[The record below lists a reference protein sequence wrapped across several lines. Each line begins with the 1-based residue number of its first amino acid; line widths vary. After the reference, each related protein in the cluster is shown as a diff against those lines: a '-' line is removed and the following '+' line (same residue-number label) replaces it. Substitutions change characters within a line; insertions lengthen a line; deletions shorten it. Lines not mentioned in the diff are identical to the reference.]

1 MFTKKSIPKVMK
13 FLIKSYAIPYAKM
26 HSHVVAGAEFR
37 LLHSNEHDDKQLF
50 ISIFSMSE
58 KSEALK
64 STF

>member
-1 MFTKKSIPKVMK
+1 MKISYVHSKKSLPKVMK

-50 ISIFSMSE
+50 Y
-58 KSEALK
+58 
-64 STF
+64 